1 MNTLD
6 DSLPTTGQGTETATN
21 AQEAGKARRLANLRP
36 PFKKGET
43 GNPRGINGRAK
54 ATEVVRFLEEPFDGD
69 KTRFRRIMEA
79 AFDRA
84 ISGDRGS
91 DQTIRTLLEY
101 YAGIPA
107 KAERPV
113 SIPEG
118 INTTRSLLDIAVDVY
133 RHRLVSGDMSESE
146 FGEMVR
152 LLLSIDQAK
161 VALVL
166 KLLGKNVANTS
177 PEEIQA
183 MIDGETPARAATAS
197 PSVVQGSADEAQP
210 EAGTLRENEPPKAGG
225 EP

>member
-6 DSLPTTGQGTETATN
+6 DSLPTTGQGTEAEMDAKATAR
-21 AQEAGKARRLANLRP
+21 ARRLANLRP
-36 PFKKGET
+36 PFRKGET
-43 GNPRGINGRAK
+43 GNPRGINGRDK
-54 ATEVVRFLEEPFDGD
+54 ATEVARFLDEPFDGD

-84 ISGDRGS
+84 IGGDRGS

-101 YAGIPA
+101 YAGLPA

-113 SIPEG
+113 NIPEG
-118 INTTRSLLDIAVDVY
+118 IDTTRSLLDITVDVY
-133 RHRLVSGDMSESE
+133 RHRLVSGDMRESE

-166 KLLGKNVANTS
+166 KLLGKNVANKS

-183 MIDGETPARAATAS
+183 MLDGETPARAITAG
-197 PSVVQGSADEAQP
+197 PAAAQESADQTQP
-210 EAGTLRENEPPKAGG
+210 AAGTLRGNEPPKARD